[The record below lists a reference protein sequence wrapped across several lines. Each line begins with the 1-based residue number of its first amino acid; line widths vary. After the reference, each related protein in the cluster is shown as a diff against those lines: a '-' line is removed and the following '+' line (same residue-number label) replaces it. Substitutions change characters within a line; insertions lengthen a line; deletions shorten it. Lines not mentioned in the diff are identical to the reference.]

1 MKKLLTHHRQSF
13 PEVFSKVIFSI
24 LAEFLKLPVKEC
36 KQDSRPTTLTKLI
49 LHKRFL
55 WDLYILKSHGWF

>member
-36 KQDSRPTTLTKLI
+36 KQDSKLI
-49 LHKRFL
+49 LRKRFL